1 MDLRDLV
8 FLRLSGA
15 DVCVCR
21 DLWGLADGASGGAA
35 FLKEWK
41 TMEYAIET
49 QPGTVVT
56 TLRGRLTFGDQKAFR
71 SLLAQLS
78 NSGVHTWVID
88 MRSMDYID
96 SAGLGLL
103 LLVRQ
108 AATKGSATTVLRL
121 SAEGQVRKL
130 MDAARFGQMFTIED

>member
-1 MDLRDLV
+1 
-8 FLRLSGA
+8 
-15 DVCVCR
+15 
-21 DLWGLADGASGGAA
+21 
-35 FLKEWK
+35 
-41 TMEYAIET
+41 
-49 QPGTVVT
+49 
-56 TLRGRLTFGDQKAFR
+56 
-71 SLLAQLS
+71 
-78 NSGVHTWVID
+78 
-88 MRSMDYID
+88 MDYID

>member
-1 MDLRDLV
+1 
-8 FLRLSGA
+8 
-15 DVCVCR
+15 
-21 DLWGLADGASGGAA
+21 
-35 FLKEWK
+35 
-41 TMEYAIET
+41 MEYAIEMQT
-49 QPGTVVT
+49 GTVVA

-71 SLLAQLS
+71 SLLTQLS
-78 NSGVHTWVID
+78 ESGVQVWVMD

-108 AATKGSATTVLRL
+108 AATKGNVKTVLRL
-121 SAEGQVRKL
+121 AAEGQVRKL